1 MGAWLIEAGF
11 VGLGGGETQYKPD
24 DFLPFKLKAEGRGQR
39 AEGDKLSV
47 ETITIFRELVEN
59 GELPTDIVREFWL
72 VDGLQERVMGD

>member
-11 VGLGGGETQYKPD
+11 VGLGGGEVKSKPD
-24 DFLPFKLKAEGRGQR
+24 DFLPFKIAFSREPLAISSLKE
-39 AEGDKLSV
+39 

-72 VDGLQERVMGD
+72 VDGLQDLVLGD